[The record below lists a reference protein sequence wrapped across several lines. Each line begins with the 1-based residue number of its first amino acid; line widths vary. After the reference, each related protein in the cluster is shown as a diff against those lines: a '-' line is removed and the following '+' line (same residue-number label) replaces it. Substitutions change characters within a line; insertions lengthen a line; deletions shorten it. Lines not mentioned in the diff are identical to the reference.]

1 MIIREIVLRQL
12 KLPLTKPY
20 KVSFRTYTEFEPIVV
35 EMRDEDGNTG
45 WGEAYIPAGSTAETA
60 NGAWQFCR
68 EMAARLLGKSIADAK
83 SQVDKE
89 VGNAPFASCALLTAL
104 AVLER
109 HPALE
114 TRTETRIPLLVPIAG
129 AKPAEIEAEVETR
142 LAQGY
147 RTFKGKVGWQV
158 EDDLARVALIQ
169 AAAQGR
175 ARITLDANRGYDQ
188 AQGCR
193 FAASL
198 NPAGIDLFE
207 QPCEADEWDANI
219 AVAKVSTVPLMLDE
233 SIRTDADIERAA
245 GIDGVKLV
253 KLKLKRVGGVD
264 RAIRAMALARQRGL
278 DICLGDGVASEL
290 MCWVEACVSR
300 GFLTRAGDMNGF
312 LKPQVR
318 LLANPLPFEDGGI
331 VLRPGYWPE
340 VDRAALRAHETRS
353 ERFAPVAA
361 QKPPSPE
368 R

>member
-1 MIIREIVLRQL
+1 MVIQEIALRQL

-20 KVSFRTYTEFEPIVV
+20 KVSFRTYTEFEPIIV
-35 EMRDEDGNTG
+35 EVRDTDGNTG

-60 NGAWQFCR
+60 DGAWQFCR
-68 EMAARLLGKSIADAK
+68 AAAARLLGKTVVEAK
-83 SQVDKE
+83 SQVDRE
-89 VGNAPFASCALLTAL
+89 VANAPFASCAILTAL

-114 TRTETRIPLLVPIAG
+114 VKTEARIPLLVPIAG
-129 AKPAEIEAEVETR
+129 AKQAEIEAEVDAR
-142 LAQGY
+142 FAQGY

-158 EDDLARVALIQ
+158 DDDLARVALIQ
-169 AAAQGR
+169 AASRGR
-175 ARITLDANRGYDQ
+175 ARITLDANRGYGE

-193 FAASL
+193 FASSL
-198 NPAGIDLFE
+198 NPDGIDLFE
-207 QPCEADEWDANI
+207 QPCEADEWAANA

-245 GIDGVKLV
+245 GMAGVKLV

-264 RAIRAMALARQRGL
+264 RAIRAMTLARSRGL
-278 DICLGDGVASEL
+278 DVCLGDGVATEL

-312 LKPQVR
+312 LKPKVR
-318 LLANPLPFEDGGI
+318 LLANPLPFEGGSI

-340 VDRAALRAHETRS
+340 IDRAALRAHETRS
-353 ERFAPVAA
+353 ERFAPVVVA
-361 QKPPSPE
+361 
-368 R
+368 

>member
-1 MIIREIVLRQL
+1 MVIQEIVLRQL
-12 KLPLTKPY
+12 KLPLAKPY
-20 KVSFRTYTEFEPIVV
+20 RVSFRTYTEFEPIVV
-35 EMRDEDGNTG
+35 EVRDRDGNTG

-60 NGAWQFCR
+60 DGAWRFCR
-68 EMAARLLGKSIADAK
+68 EIAARLPGKSMVEAK
-83 SQVDKE
+83 AQIDREVD
-89 VGNAPFASCALLTAL
+89 NSPFASCALLTAL

-114 TRTETRIPLLVPIAG
+114 VKTEVRIPLLVPIAG
-129 AKPAEIEAEVETR
+129 ATQSDIEAEVETR

-158 EDDLARVALIQ
+158 DDDLARVAMIQ
-169 AAAQGR
+169 AAARGR
-175 ARITLDANRGYDQ
+175 ARITLDANRGYDET
-188 AQGCR
+188 QGCR

-207 QPCEADEWDANI
+207 QPCEADEWDANT

-233 SIRTDADIERAA
+233 SIRTDADIDRAA

-264 RAIRAMALARQRGL
+264 RAIRAMTLARQRGL
-278 DICLGDGVASEL
+278 DICLGDGVATEL

-312 LKPQVR
+312 LKPTVR
-318 LLANPLPFEDGGI
+318 LLANPLPFEDGSI

-340 VDRAALRAHETRS
+340 IDRAALRAHETRR
-353 ERFAPVAA
+353 ERFAPVAVV
-361 QKPPSPE
+361 
-368 R
+368 